1 MVSGEC
7 EERFDDA
14 LRVNLDGGRNVFEAA
29 RAAGCG
35 VQVGAAMFEG
45 VNERMV
51 RFLLQTDDG
60 GGEPLKGRTSG

>member
-1 MVSGEC
+1 
-7 EERFDDA
+7 
-14 LRVNLDGGRNVFEAA
+14 
-29 RAAGCG
+29 

-60 GGEPLKGRTSG
+60 GGEPRNGRTSG